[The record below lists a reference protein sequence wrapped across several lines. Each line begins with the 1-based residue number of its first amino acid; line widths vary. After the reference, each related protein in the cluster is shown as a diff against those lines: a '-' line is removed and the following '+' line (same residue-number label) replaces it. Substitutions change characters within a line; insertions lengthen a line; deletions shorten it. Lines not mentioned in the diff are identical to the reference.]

1 MARILLVESS
11 SGQAALELCP
21 EPQIPPERCF
31 VDDDGR
37 NCGVMVI
44 FDGDLMVIF
53 DGNFLVT

>member
-31 VDDDGR
+31 DDDGR

-44 FDGDLMVIF
+44 FDGDF
-53 DGNFLVT
+53 FGDF